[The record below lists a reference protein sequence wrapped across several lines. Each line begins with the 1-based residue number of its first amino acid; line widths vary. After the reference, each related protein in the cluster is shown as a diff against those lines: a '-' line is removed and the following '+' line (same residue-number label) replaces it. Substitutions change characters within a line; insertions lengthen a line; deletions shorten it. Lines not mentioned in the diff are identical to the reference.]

1 MGKYHNKLDKKYFNK
16 SIYMR
21 RFESAFNIKIKDY
34 PLQYE
39 LVYETYNTIISL
51 NNMLFSLNYVPLT
64 SKIDNILHLL
74 NSYLNKHNNKIKKCY
89 DSNCILLYDNIESIV
104 NEVILKKEGLDKRAN
119 TYLINWEINRLN
131 KVDQA
136 IFEIAIYE
144 LLYTDTPKKVV
155 IDEAIE
161 LSKKYSEDA
170 VVKMLNG
177 VLDKIYHEEDKDAE

>member
-1 MGKYHNKLDKKYFNK
+1 MEETRSGARETAMKILYQISILEKAEASYDLDEIFSRVEGRNKEF
-16 SIYMR
+16 
-21 RFESAFNIKIKDY
+21 
-34 PLQYE
+34 
-39 LVYETYNTIISL
+39 
-51 NNMLFSLNYVPLT
+51 
-64 SKIDNILHLL
+64 
-74 NSYLNKHNNKIKKCY
+74 
-89 DSNCILLYDNIESIV
+89 IENIV
-104 NEVILKKEGLDKRAN
+104 NEVILKKEELDKKAN

-136 IFEIAIYE
+136 IFEIAVYE

-155 IDEAIE
+155 IDEAIN

>member
-1 MGKYHNKLDKKYFNK
+1 MEETRSGARETAMKILYQISILEKAEASYDLDEIFSKVEGRNKEF
-16 SIYMR
+16 
-21 RFESAFNIKIKDY
+21 
-34 PLQYE
+34 
-39 LVYETYNTIISL
+39 
-51 NNMLFSLNYVPLT
+51 
-64 SKIDNILHLL
+64 
-74 NSYLNKHNNKIKKCY
+74 
-89 DSNCILLYDNIESIV
+89 IESIV
-104 NEVILKKEGLDKRAN
+104 NEVILKKKELDKKAN

-136 IFEIAIYE
+136 IFEIAVYE

-177 VLDKIYHEEDKDAE
+177 VLDKIYHEEDKDAEWVFNSYSVN